1 MEPLRILLGN
11 NTLSALAGSETW
23 TATLA
28 AELKKQGHKVE
39 CFSPELGIIAE
50 DLRSKDIKSYDNIST
65 SGVEPF
71 SFILKEKPFL
81 NYDVII
87 ANHFNIVEFLRS
99 QFPKTPIISTIHGIV
114 HFMKNTQT
122 GEEAMA
128 PEHPALTS
136 GVNQFISVSEEVQ
149 EKLKKEYGLDSV
161 LIRNFIDVE
170 KFKPRRKYRK
180 PKEILFS
187 SNYNTADD
195 EEVKVLREVA
205 KHYKC
210 RLAVV
215 GMNFNQV
222 EDPVPHIKSADIVI
236 GMGRTVLE
244 GISAG
249 KLGIVHGRWGTG
261 GVVSES
267 NFEELRKC
275 NFSGRNSGGKYF
287 TAQDFIDEINKNYF
301 KSTLNW
307 GRNYILRDHNAKTA
321 TEIFVNLA
329 IDLLG
334 RNIVAATDPELRP
347 YRRAKDVKNT

>member
-1 MEPLRILLGN
+1 M
-11 NTLSALAGSETW
+11 LAGSETW
-23 TATLA
+23 TTTLA
-28 AELKKQGHKVE
+28 IELKKQGHKIE
-39 CFSPELGIIAE
+39 CFSPELGIIAD

-71 SFILKEKPFL
+71 SFILKEKPAF

-87 ANHFNIVEFLRS
+87 ASHFNIVEFLRS

-114 HFMKNTQT
+114 HFMRNNKT

-128 PEHPALTS
+128 PEHPALNA
-136 GVNQFISVSEEVQ
+136 GVNQFVAVSEEVRD
-149 EKLKKEYGLDSV
+149 KLKEDYGLDSV
-161 LIRNFIDVE
+161 LIRNFIDTE
-170 KFKPRRKYRK
+170 KYKPKGKFHDK

-187 SNYNTADD
+187 SNYNTVDD
-195 EEVKVLREVA
+195 DEVKVLKEVA

-222 EDPVPHIKSADIVI
+222 EDPTPHIKAADIVI

-261 GVVSES
+261 GVVNES
-267 NFEELRKC
+267 NFEELRKY
-275 NFSGRNSGGKYF
+275 NFSGRNTDGKFF
-287 TAQDFIDEINKNYF
+287 TAQEFINQIDNLYF
-301 KSTLNW
+301 KKTINW
-307 GRNYILRDHNAKTA
+307 GRNYILRDHNVSQAA
-321 TEIFVNLA
+321 NVFSNLA
-329 IDLLG
+329 TDLLG
-334 RNIVAATDPELRP
+334 KNIVAAADPELRP
-347 YRRAKDVKNT
+347 YKRAKDVKNS